1 MATRRQYITEADV
14 EEYSDISV
22 TDSSEAEDRMNLAE
36 VMVDSYVGFITKHI
50 RGKYS
55 GQATSGS
62 NDYIIDISGDSPL
75 NDYDDDYFTYCEVEI
90 IGGTGKGQVRTI
102 SSHEPDSSK
111 ITVNEDWSTNPNSTS
126 FYVIRQ
132 LGKFPRPEDVY
143 QNTDNKYFK
152 QIPDAV
158 KQATLSQFEYIV
170 EKGDDFFAGA
180 VDYSEEELGD
190 YKYKSK
196 DKNRALSPQARQIIK
211 PLVNRKGRMIV

>member
-22 TDSSEAEDRMNLAE
+22 TNSSEAEDRMNLAE
-36 VMVDSYVGFITKHI
+36 VMVDSYVGFITKHV
-50 RGKYS
+50 RGKHS
-55 GQATSGS
+55 GQATSGG
-62 NDYIIDISGDSPL
+62 NDYIIDTSGDSPL

-90 IGGTGKGQVRTI
+90 IGGTGNGQVRTI
-102 SSHEPDSSK
+102 SRHEPDSSK
-111 ITVNEDWSTNPNSTS
+111 ITVNENWSTNPDDTS

-132 LGKFPRPEDVY
+132 LGKFPRPTDVF
-143 QNTDNKYFK
+143 QNTDSKYFK

-158 KQATLSQFEYIV
+158 KQATLAQFEYIV

-180 VDYSEEELGD
+180 VDYDEEELGD
-190 YKYKSK
+190 YRYKAK
-196 DKNRALSPQARQIIK
+196 KENRALSPQARQLLK